1 MYQLKDFRTKLEE
14 LHTEVH
20 AHVDGYA
27 AANRLL
33 ADDGKRLTAIY
44 EHELSKEKPEIMV
57 YGIYN
62 AGKSS
67 IINEL
72 LGEDRAKVADVPTT
86 DRVDLYEWNGYRI
99 ADTPGVGAPIQHEKV
114 TQEHLKNADVVLFV
128 MSTTGSNERSQ
139 NYVRMKD
146 IADAG
151 KKIIIVLNDK
161 DGKSGTTDEAARELQ
176 EIKRK
181 VAQNMK
187 QVGIANV
194 EEKYVIVVVDAKRA
208 RRGRL
213 ETNEKK
219 KQVFLDKSNIAEL
232 ANVIMQELKRTNAFD
247 VLGRSI
253 YNIERVLDDMIAHLG
268 AMANDAQAKPVQ
280 EVLDG
285 LRRRRQSIQEEMNVY
300 IERKAE
306 RMGYQLPDLIFSHK
320 GSQEEVQSVVTEQVA
335 AVADAVQRE
344 LTRKLRELTEDLMQ
358 DVREAQVKIAA
369 PQVDASDLA
378 ASLGKLPDGDGAV
391 EEGAFDAGE
400 VMKDIGDVLEK
411 VKANLPP
418 IPEKITSKTLGNM
431 LSGTATGQVADAIV
445 KSAVKTSIGKAVMG
459 TAVGKF
465 LAPIVPV
472 VGPAISVITIAWPIL
487 KGIFGKDDSE
497 DIQRQVDAL
506 NAQARAQEEARQQ
519 VRQEL
524 TQKCRYMA
532 AELSDTF
539 KEAVG
544 MALQDYGEAIAAP
557 VKAQAEKM
565 EGAAKE
571 LQADLMA
578 LQDLGNQYE
587 ALRTSITQ
595 AQPA

>member
-1 MYQLKDFRTKLEE
+1 MLFR
-14 LHTEVH
+14 
-20 AHVDGYA
+20 
-27 AANRLL
+27 
-33 ADDGKRLTAIY
+33 
-44 EHELSKEKPEIMV
+44 S
-57 YGIYN
+57 
-62 AGKSS
+62 
-67 IINEL
+67 
-72 LGEDRAKVADVPTT
+72 
-86 DRVDLYEWNGYRI
+86 
-99 ADTPGVGAPIQHEKV
+99 
-114 TQEHLKNADVVLFV
+114 
-128 MSTTGSNERSQ
+128 
-139 NYVRMKD
+139 
-146 IADAG
+146 
-151 KKIIIVLNDK
+151 
-161 DGKSGTTDEAARELQ
+161 
-176 EIKRK
+176 
-181 VAQNMK
+181 
-187 QVGIANV
+187 
-194 EEKYVIVVVDAKRA
+194 
-208 RRGRL
+208 
-213 ETNEKK
+213 
-219 KQVFLDKSNIAEL
+219 
-232 ANVIMQELKRTNAFD
+232 
-247 VLGRSI
+247 
-253 YNIERVLDDMIAHLG
+253 DMIAHLG

-320 GSQEEVQSVVTEQVA
+320 GSPEEVQSVVTEQVA
-335 AVADAVQRE
+335 AAEDAVQRE